1 MHARREREKYEKMG
15 RYAFFFICDERQN
28 FLFSLAKWNGLVLN
42 IAIGLQVILG
52 ALVTGL
58 SSAISPS
65 KVRNIST
72 FTFKK
77 KPPRLIFKMLIRL
90 GGRHDINP
98 G

>member
-15 RYAFFFICDERQN
+15 RYASFSLFVTRGRTLSSF
-28 FLFSLAKWNGLVLN
+28 FSLAKWNGLVLN

-65 KVRNIST
+65 KVRNIYN
-72 FTFKK
+72 FQLFKNNR
-77 KPPRLIFKMLIRL
+77 PIF
-90 GGRHDINP
+90 
-98 G
+98 